1 MNLQSLTFASIPTL
15 SDETANEIRLF
26 LYKLLM
32 AYEREYSDQFWPFR
46 EYFEAVEQQPDLFDE
61 MEEDFEDE
69 IPF

>member
-1 MNLQSLTFASIPTL
+1 MNLQSLTFASTPTL

-32 AYEREYSDQFWPFR
+32 AYECEYGDQFWSFR
-46 EYFEAVEQQPDLFDE
+46 EYFEAMEQQPDLFDD
-61 MEEDFEDE
+61 MEKDIEDE